1 MQAAPPMFLLGT
13 QAFLP
18 LTSPPPPTSPT
29 PQGPRLVYIG
39 LRVFSAAVLVCFSL
53 LTLRWLWKA
62 GSSTHATGISSV
74 SGLVAAVLLPGS
86 FALTSVSLYI
96 WWQKRSETIENNA
109 AEVLL
114 NSKADGVMELTQ
126 VSKAQAMMP
135 RPYIA
140 EALTEH
146 LKRTAYVVV
155 QGPRGCGKTTG
166 VLHALSGKRGVLRV
180 KMTNKD
186 DACVAI
192 AQALGM
198 PDGVNAEMARTM
210 LEKVLRKTVAKGGSP
225 IIIAELTRAA
235 KSDVFVSQVGVL
247 KELCADQGLAKVV
260 IVLSDA
266 DATFAMPKD
275 FARQK
280 KIWVDDFSE
289 IEAHTY
295 LDRLGAPEAR
305 DELLYEAGT
314 RPMHL
319 LAAAEAGFAQFIA
332 LAQEEAQEDIDALVH
347 RRGDVPEASGPAF
360 RRLIIVRRLAMDG
373 RRRGS
378 TRARRNLGCRAS
390 PPSSTSRRQS
400 TWPTSSRMGA
410 TPCSTTSPR
419 ALTASTPRATAALP
433 RKRSRKVLQN
443 AQPPPQASNPPL
455 PSPSPPPPSPSP
467 LPPSPK
473 ADPARLCGPAFSDEM
488 GGSRT

>member
-1 MQAAPPMFLLGT
+1 MFLLGT

-266 DATFAMPKD
+266 DAAFAMPKD

-280 KIWVDDFSE
+280 KIWVDDFNE

-319 LAAAEAGFAQFIA
+319 LAAAEEGFAQFIA

-360 RRLIIVRRLAMDG
+360 RRLIIDLLEKTSDG
-373 RRRGS
+373 WSPQGFDKG
-378 TRARRNLGCRAS
+378 AEKLGL
-390 PPSSTSRRQS
+390 PRQS
-400 TWPTSSRMGA
+400 TLEYLE
-410 TPCSTTSPR
+410 TPKHVADVFKDGCH
-419 ALTASTPRATAALP
+419 A
-433 RKRSRKVLQN
+433 VLYH
-443 AQPPPQASNPPL
+443 QP
-455 PSPSPPPPSPSP
+455 
-467 LPPSPK
+467 
-473 ADPARLCGPAFSDEM
+473 
-488 GGSRT
+488 SRTYRFHSTSHRRAAEKTFPEGSSERAAAAASV